1 MNDQRPQER
10 LRLSHLPRMYKE
22 LSMVKN
28 SFLAGA
34 FILAFAGILSK
45 VIGMFYRIPLQEIVG
60 DNGLGLY
67 QEVYPLY
74 LTFLILATAGVPVA
88 LSRVI
93 AEALAEG
100 KRGAVSQILA
110 RSMVLMGGIGLILF
124 AILYLSSP
132 LIAGLMGNPHLV
144 EPIRAISL
152 SLLFVPLIAVI
163 RGFFYGHQKMMY
175 VGLSQIVE
183 QSLRVAFILIASL
196 YLVSLGEDTDTVIT
210 GVNFGTM
217 ISTMLSLVFLAFLLW
232 LHRRKQPAA
241 SVSVNREWKRLDW
254 WYDREFFLSM
264 WRIAWPICIS
274 ALVIP
279 IFSLVDS
286 FLAINIFRYVW
297 HVDGLTADTWF
308 GIYSRGGPLLQMA
321 SLFGSS
327 IALSIVPAIA
337 EAKRQGDVERVQTLT
352 KLSLRFAWLIGLP
365 AGLGLTAVAEGANLA
380 LYGDIEGTK
389 AMAILGV
396 SAIPLSLLLATNG
409 ILQGLGKEKWP
420 AKNLVWGV
428 LIKIAATL
436 LFTSLMGIEGLAV
449 SWLVATSIVFL
460 LNIRLISRLVR
471 IEIHWKFDTLYPLF
485 VSNLMLLLAW
495 GTTEAVGYLLHWKA
509 RMLGA
514 AETVAGVGVGLIVYL
529 GLLLIIP
536 LIHEK
541 ELDWLPGGGR
551 LRAFMNA
558 LRRKKPSSSDL
569 R

>member
-1 MNDQRPQER
+1 MKK
-10 LRLSHLPRMYKE
+10 SH
-22 LSMVKN
+22 
-28 SFLAGA
+28 FLAGA
-34 FILAFAGILSK
+34 LILAVAGILSK

-100 KRGAVSQILA
+100 KQGSVGQILA
-110 RSMVLMGGIGLILF
+110 RSMVMMGAIGVALF
-124 AILYLSSP
+124 AILYVTSP
-132 LIAGLMGNPHLV
+132 LIAKMMGNPHLI

-163 RGFFYGHQKMMY
+163 RGFFYGYQKMLY

-183 QSLRVAFILIASL
+183 QTLRVVFILVASL

-217 ISTMLSLVFLAFLLW
+217 ISTFLSLGFLAMLMW
-232 LHRRKQPAA
+232 MHNRKD
-241 SVSVNREWKRLDW
+241 SVFTGAQWKRVDW
-254 WYDREFFLSM
+254 WYDRAFFASM

-279 IFSLVDS
+279 IFSLTDS
-286 FLAINIFRYVW
+286 FLAINIFRYIW
-297 HVDGLTADTWF
+297 NVDGLTADTWF

-337 EAKRQGDVERVQTLT
+337 EAVRQKDSERVTTLT

-380 LYGDIEGTK
+380 LYGDMEGTR
-389 AMAILGV
+389 AMAILGI

-409 ILQGLGKEKWP
+409 ILQGIGKEKIP
-420 AKNLVWGV
+420 ARHLLYGV
-428 LIKIAATL
+428 LVKVAATL
-436 LFTSLMGIEGLAV
+436 VFTSLLGMDGLSL
-449 SWLVATSIVFL
+449 SWLCATAFVCI
-460 LNIRLISRLVR
+460 LNMRTINRLVTVPINWR
-471 IEIHWKFDTLYPLF
+471 FDTLYPLL
-485 VSNLMLLLAW
+485 VANLMLLLAW
-495 GTTEAVGYLLHWKA
+495 GATEAVELLLAGKEKV
-509 RMLGA
+509 RLLGA
-514 AETVAGVGVGLIVYL
+514 LETVSGVGVGLIIYL
-529 GLLLIIP
+529 GLLLLIP
-536 LIHEK
+536 LIEEK
-541 ELDWLPGGGR
+541 ELEWLPGGNK
-551 LRAFMNA
+551 LRTLMNA
-558 LRRKKPSSSDL
+558 IRKKQTQSKIQ
-569 R
+569 

>member
-1 MNDQRPQER
+1 M
-10 LRLSHLPRMYKE
+10 
-22 LSMVKN
+22 KN

-34 FILAFAGILSK
+34 FILAMAGILSK

-100 KRGAVSQILA
+100 KQGTVSQILA
-110 RSMVLMGGIGLILF
+110 RSMVLMGGIGLVLF
-124 AILYLSSP
+124 AILYVSSP
-132 LIAGLMGNPHLV
+132 LIARMMGNPHLI

-152 SLLFVPLIAVI
+152 SLLFVPLIAVL

-217 ISTMLSLVFLAFLLW
+217 ISTMLSLVFLALLLW
-232 LHRRKQPAA
+232 LHKRKQPGTIGGD
-241 SVSVNREWKRLDW
+241 WKRLDW
-254 WYDREFFLSM
+254 WYDRKFFLSM

-297 HVDGLTADTWF
+297 QVDGLTADTWF
-308 GIYSRGGPLLQMA
+308 GIYSRGGPLLQLA

-337 EAKRQGDVERVQTLT
+337 EAKRQGDEERVQTLT
-352 KLSLRFAWLIGLP
+352 KLSMRFAWLIGLP

-380 LYGDIEGTK
+380 LYGDVEGTK

-409 ILQGLGKEKWP
+409 ILQGLGKEKLP
-420 AKNLVWGV
+420 ALNLVWGV

-436 LFTSLMGIEGLAV
+436 LFTSIMGMEGLSV
-449 SWLVATSIVFL
+449 SWLVATSIVCL
-460 LNIRLISRLVR
+460 LNMRTIARYVR
-471 IEIHWKFDTLYPLF
+471 VEINWKIDALYPLL

-509 RMLGA
+509 RLLGA

-541 ELDWLPGGGR
+541 ELEWLPGGNK
-551 LRAFMNA
+551 LRMLMNA
-558 LRRKKPSSSDL
+558 LRKKQSSSSDA

>member
-1 MNDQRPQER
+1 M
-10 LRLSHLPRMYKE
+10 LKKSH
-22 LSMVKN
+22 
-28 SFLAGA
+28 FLAGA
-34 FILAFAGILSK
+34 LILAIAGILSK

-100 KRGAVSQILA
+100 KQSSVGQILA
-110 RSMVLMGGIGLILF
+110 RSMVMMGAIGIGLF
-124 AILYLSSP
+124 AILYVSSP
-132 LIAGLMGNPHLV
+132 LIAKMMGNPHLV

-163 RGFFYGHQKMMY
+163 RGFFYGHQKMLY

-183 QSLRVAFILIASL
+183 QSLRVAFILIASI

-217 ISTMLSLVFLAFLLW
+217 ISTMLSLGFLALLMW
-232 LHRRKQPAA
+232 LYNRKS
-241 SVSVNREWKRLDW
+241 SVFVGAQWNRLDW
-254 WYDREFFLSM
+254 WYDRSFFQSM
-264 WRIAWPICIS
+264 WRIAWPICVS

-279 IFSLVDS
+279 IFSLTDS
-286 FLAINIFRYVW
+286 FLAINIFRYIW
-297 HVDGLTADTWF
+297 NVDGLTADTWF

-337 EAKRQGDVERVQTLT
+337 EAKRQGDEERVTTLT

-380 LYGDIEGTK
+380 LYGDMEGTR

-396 SAIPLSLLLATNG
+396 TAIPLSLLLATNG
-409 ILQGLGKEKWP
+409 ILQGVGKEKIP
-420 AKNLVWGV
+420 ALHLFYGV
-428 LIKIAATL
+428 LVKIGATL
-436 LFTSLMGIEGLAV
+436 LFTSFLGMDGLSL
-449 SWLVATSIVFL
+449 SWLCATAFVCVLNMRSIKKLVFVPI
-460 LNIRLISRLVR
+460 NWR
-471 IEIHWKFDTLYPLF
+471 FDTVYPLL
-485 VSNLMLLLAW
+485 VANLMLLLAW
-495 GTTEAVGYLLHWKA
+495 GATEATGLLFAGKEKV
-509 RMLGA
+509 RLLGA
-514 AETVAGVGVGLIVYL
+514 METVAGVGIGLIVYL
-529 GLLLIIP
+529 GLLLLIP
-536 LIHEK
+536 LIDDK
-541 ELDWLPGGGR
+541 ELDWLPGGNKIR
-551 LRAFMNA
+551 SFMNTI
-558 LRRKKPSSSDL
+558 RKKQTSSKAQ
-569 R
+569 

>member
-1 MNDQRPQER
+1 M
-10 LRLSHLPRMYKE
+10 
-22 LSMVKN
+22 KN

-34 FILAFAGILSK
+34 FILALAGILSK

-100 KRGAVSQILA
+100 KQGMVSQILA
-110 RSMVLMGGIGLILF
+110 RSMVLMGGIGLVLF
-124 AILYLSSP
+124 AILYASSP
-132 LIAGLMGNPHLV
+132 LIARMMGNPHLI

-152 SLLFVPLIAVI
+152 SLLFVPLIAVL
-163 RGFFYGHQKMMY
+163 RGFFYGHQKMLY

-217 ISTMLSLVFLAFLLW
+217 LSTMLSLVFLALLLW
-232 LHRRKQPAA
+232 MHKRKQPATVG
-241 SVSVNREWKRLDW
+241 SDWKRLDW
-254 WYDREFFLSM
+254 WYDRKFFLSM

-297 HVDGLTADTWF
+297 QVDGMTADTWF
-308 GIYSRGGPLLQMA
+308 GIYSRGGPLLQLA

-337 EAKRQGDVERVQTLT
+337 EAKRQGDEERVQTLT
-352 KLSLRFAWLIGLP
+352 KLSMRFAWLIGLP

-380 LYGDIEGTK
+380 LYGDVEGTK

-409 ILQGLGKEKWP
+409 ILQGLGKEKLP
-420 AKNLVWGV
+420 AMNLVWGV

-436 LFTSLMGIEGLAV
+436 LFTSIMGIEGLSV
-449 SWLVATSIVFL
+449 SWLVATAIVCL
-460 LNIRLISRLVR
+460 LNMRIIGRYVR
-471 IEIHWKFDTLYPLF
+471 VEINWKVDTLYPLF
-485 VSNLMLLLAW
+485 VANLMLLLAW
-495 GTTEAVGYLLHWKA
+495 GATEAVGYVLHWKA
-509 RMLGA
+509 RLLGA

-541 ELDWLPGGGR
+541 ELEWLPGGNR
-551 LRAFMNA
+551 LRTLMNA
-558 LRRKKPSSSDL
+558 LRKKQSSSSSDV

>member
-1 MNDQRPQER
+1 
-10 LRLSHLPRMYKE
+10 
-22 LSMVKN
+22 
-28 SFLAGA
+28 
-34 FILAFAGILSK
+34 
-45 VIGMFYRIPLQEIVG
+45 MFYRIPLQEIVG

-100 KRGAVSQILA
+100 KQGTVSQILA
-110 RSMVLMGGIGLILF
+110 RSMVLMGGIGLVLF
-124 AILYLSSP
+124 AILYVSSP
-132 LIAGLMGNPHLV
+132 LIARMMGNPHLI

-152 SLLFVPLIAVI
+152 SLLFVPLIAVL

-217 ISTMLSLVFLAFLLW
+217 ISTMLSLVFLALLLW
-232 LHRRKQPAA
+232 LHKRKQPGTIGGD
-241 SVSVNREWKRLDW
+241 WKRLDW
-254 WYDREFFLSM
+254 WYDRKFFLSM

-297 HVDGLTADTWF
+297 QVDGLTADTWF
-308 GIYSRGGPLLQMA
+308 GIYSRGGPLLQLA

-337 EAKRQGDVERVQTLT
+337 EAKRQGDEERVQTLT
-352 KLSLRFAWLIGLP
+352 KLSMRFAWLIGLP

-380 LYGDIEGTK
+380 LYGDVEGTK

-409 ILQGLGKEKWP
+409 ILQGLGKEKLP
-420 AKNLVWGV
+420 ALNLVWGV

-436 LFTSLMGIEGLAV
+436 LFTSIMGMEGLSV
-449 SWLVATSIVFL
+449 SWLVATSIVCL
-460 LNIRLISRLVR
+460 LNMRIIARYVR
-471 IEIHWKFDTLYPLF
+471 VDINWKIDALYPLL

-509 RMLGA
+509 RLLGA

-541 ELDWLPGGGR
+541 ELEWLPGGNK
-551 LRAFMNA
+551 LRMLMNA
-558 LRRKKPSSSDL
+558 LRKKQSSSSDA

>member
-1 MNDQRPQER
+1 M
-10 LRLSHLPRMYKE
+10 LKKSH
-22 LSMVKN
+22 
-28 SFLAGA
+28 FLAGA
-34 FILAFAGILSK
+34 LILAIAGILSK

-100 KRGAVSQILA
+100 KQGSVGQILA
-110 RSMVLMGGIGLILF
+110 RSMVMMGGIGIVLF
-124 AILYLSSP
+124 AILYVSSP
-132 LIAGLMGNPHLV
+132 LIARLMGNPHLI

-163 RGFFYGHQKMMY
+163 RGFFYGHQKMLY

-183 QSLRVAFILIASL
+183 QTLRVIFILVASL
-196 YLVSLGEDTDTVIT
+196 YLVRLGEDTDTVIT

-217 ISTMLSLVFLAFLLW
+217 ISTLLSLGFLALLMW
-232 LHRRKQPAA
+232 LHNRKNAVFINA
-241 SVSVNREWKRLDW
+241 EWGRLAW
-254 WYDREFFLSM
+254 WYDRAFFGSM
-264 WRIAWPICIS
+264 WRIAWPICVS

-279 IFSLVDS
+279 IFSLTDS
-286 FLAINIFRYVW
+286 FLAINIFRYIW

-337 EAKRQGDVERVQTLT
+337 EAKRQKDEERVTTLT

-380 LYGDIEGTK
+380 LYGDMEGTR
-389 AMAILGV
+389 AMAILGI

-409 ILQGLGKEKWP
+409 ILQGIGKEKIP
-420 AKNLVWGV
+420 ARHLLYGV
-428 LIKIAATL
+428 IVKVAATL
-436 LFTSLMGIEGLAV
+436 VFTSLFGMDGLSL
-449 SWLVATSIVFL
+449 SWLCATAFVCV
-460 LNIRLISRLVR
+460 LNMRVISKLVQVP
-471 IEIHWKFDTLYPLF
+471 IHWRFDTIYPLL
-485 VSNLMLLLAW
+485 VANLMLLLAW
-495 GTTEAVGYLLHWKA
+495 GATEAVGLLLAGKEKV
-509 RMLGA
+509 RLLGA
-514 AETVAGVGVGLIVYL
+514 IETVAGVGVGLVVYL
-529 GLLLIIP
+529 GLLLVIP
-536 LIHEK
+536 LIEDK
-541 ELDWLPGGGR
+541 ELDWLPGGAK
-551 LRAFMNA
+551 LRVFIN
-558 LRRKKPSSSDL
+558 LIRKKQASSKAQ
-569 R
+569 

>member
-1 MNDQRPQER
+1 M
-10 LRLSHLPRMYKE
+10 LKKSH
-22 LSMVKN
+22 
-28 SFLAGA
+28 FLAGA
-34 FILAFAGILSK
+34 LILAIAGILSK

-100 KRGAVSQILA
+100 KQSSVGQILA
-110 RSMVLMGGIGLILF
+110 RSMLMMGGIGIVLF
-124 AILYLSSP
+124 AILYASSP
-132 LIAGLMGNPHLV
+132 LIAKLMGNPHLV

-163 RGFFYGHQKMMY
+163 RGFFYGYQKMLY

-183 QSLRVAFILIASL
+183 QTLRVAFILIASM

-217 ISTMLSLVFLAFLLW
+217 ISTFLSLGFLACLMW
-232 LHRRKQPAA
+232 LHNRKN
-241 SVSVNREWKRLDW
+241 SVFEGAKWSRLDY
-254 WYDREFFLSM
+254 WYDRSFFQSM
-264 WRIAWPICIS
+264 WRIAWPICVS

-279 IFSLVDS
+279 IFSLTDS
-286 FLAINIFRYVW
+286 FLAINIFRYIW
-297 HVDGLTADTWF
+297 NVDGLTADTWF

-337 EAKRQGDVERVQTLT
+337 EAKRQGDGERVTTLT

-380 LYGDIEGTK
+380 LYGDMEGTR

-396 SAIPLSLLLATNG
+396 TAIPLSLLLATNG
-409 ILQGLGKEKWP
+409 ILQGVGKEKIP
-420 AKNLVWGV
+420 ALHLLYGV
-428 LIKIAATL
+428 LVKVGATL
-436 LFTSLMGIEGLAV
+436 LFTSFLGMDGLSL
-449 SWLVATSIVFL
+449 SWLCATAFVCI
-460 LNIRLISRLVR
+460 LNMRAIKKLVVVPINWR
-471 IEIHWKFDTLYPLF
+471 FDTLYPLL
-485 VSNLMLLLAW
+485 VANLMLLLAW
-495 GTTEAVGYLLHWKA
+495 GATEAVGFLLAGKEKV
-509 RMLGA
+509 RLLGA
-514 AETVAGVGVGLIVYL
+514 METMAGVGVGLVVYL

-536 LIHEK
+536 LIEDK
-541 ELDWLPGGGR
+541 ELDWLPGGNK
-551 LRAFMNA
+551 LRSFMNA
-558 LRRKKPSSSDL
+558 IRRKQPSSKAQ
-569 R
+569 